1 MASVQNVFC
10 ITGIDTNFSKKTIII
25 ETNFHVDAN
34 TVDLDTVRVYSIN
47 NEVDIELPQT
57 IKTKGKKIYVCLEDF
72 PSPNESYYLIVRDI
86 KDKLGRVLADAFDK
100 RIYFDFGSM
109 GEVKIIEPK
118 DQYLHTT
125 KDEPIKIKLAI
136 SNEDTETKY
145 RFELSSDIAFFN
157 KDSILINDNSTIE
170 RPKNSI
176 YKIGEIIKDNI
187 IYAVD
192 EKGNALIDENGTR
205 VIDSSELTINLSIN
219 KNGIFYLRARLEKS
233 ENYFSDW
240 TNIVQFQTCYTAPLE
255 DESGYLDDNVISNRK
270 AFEDFLS
277 YEDMFEEEEE
287 TAPEILSKS
296 EIGKTNQEFY
306 IEYEKNLKL
315 NITENSQY
323 TKDGLLYIGKTFMT
337 RRDL

>member
-1 MASVQNVFC
+1 MANVQNVFC

-57 IKTKGKKIYVCLEDF
+57 IKTRGKKIYVYLEDF
-72 PSPNESYYLIVRDI
+72 PAPNESYYLIVRNI

-109 GEVKIIEPK
+109 GELKIISPK
-118 DQYLHTT
+118 DQYLHTI
-125 KDEPIKIKLAI
+125 KDEPIRIKLAI

-145 RFELSSDIAFFN
+145 RFEISSDIAFFN
-157 KDSILINDNSTIE
+157 KETILISNCKAIEMPNNSM
-170 RPKNSI
+170 
-176 YKIGEIIKDNI
+176 YKLGNVSKENI
-187 IYAVD
+187 VYATD
-192 EKGNALIDENGTR
+192 EKGNVLVDENGTR
-205 VIDSSELTINLSIN
+205 VIESSEVIVNLFIK
-219 KNGIFYLRARLEKS
+219 KNEIFYLRARLEKT

-240 TNIVQFQTCYTAPLE
+240 SEMVQFQTCYTAPLE
-255 DESGYLDDNVISNRK
+255 DDSGYLDDNVISNRE

-277 YEDMFEEEEE
+277 YEDMFAEEDEA
-287 TAPEILSKS
+287 APEIVNKS

-306 IEYEKNLKL
+306 VEYNKNIKFKETDESQF
-315 NITENSQY
+315 TE
-323 TKDGLLYIGKTFMT
+323 DGLLYIGKTFMT

>member
-57 IKTKGKKIYVCLEDF
+57 IKTKGKKIYVYLEDF

-187 IYAVD
+187 TYAVD

-219 KNGIFYLRARLEKS
+219 KNSIFYLRARLEKS

-240 TNIVQFQTCYTAPLE
+240 TNIVQFQTCYTTPLE

>member
-57 IKTKGKKIYVCLEDF
+57 IKTKGKKIYVYLEDF

-157 KDSILINDNSTIE
+157 KDSILISDNSTIE

-187 IYAVD
+187 TYAVD
-192 EKGNALIDENGTR
+192 EKGNALINENGTR

-219 KNGIFYLRARLEKS
+219 KNGIFYLRARLEKT

-240 TNIVQFQTCYTAPLE
+240 TNIVQFQTCYTTPLE

>member
-25 ETNFHVDAN
+25 ETNFHIDAN
-34 TVDLDTVRVYSIN
+34 TVDLDTVRVYSIKD
-47 NEVDIELPQT
+47 EVDIELPQS
-57 IKTKGKKIYVCLEDF
+57 IKTRGKKIYVYLEDF
-72 PSPNESYYLIVRDI
+72 PTPNESYYLIVRDI
-86 KDKLGRVLADAFDK
+86 KDKLGRVLADAFDR

-109 GEVKIIEPK
+109 GEVKITEPK

-145 RFELSSDIAFFN
+145 RFEISSDIAFFN
-157 KDSILINDNSTIE
+157 KDTFLISDNKTIE
-170 RPKNSI
+170 KPKNNI
-176 YKIGEIIKDNI
+176 YELGDISKDNI
-187 IYAVD
+187 VYAAD
-192 EKGNALIDENGTR
+192 ERGNELIDENGTR
-205 VIDSSELTINLSIN
+205 VIESSELNINFFLK
-219 KNGIFYLRARLEKS
+219 KNGIFYLRARLEKT

-240 TNIVQFQTCYTAPLE
+240 TSVIQFQTCYTAPIE
-255 DESGYLDDNVISNRK
+255 DDSGYLDDNVVSNRE

-277 YEDMFEEEEE
+277 YEDMFAEEEDV
-287 TAPEILSKS
+287 APEIVNKS
-296 EIGKTNQEFY
+296 DVGKTNQEFY
-306 IEYEKNLKL
+306 IEFNKNIK
-315 NITENSQY
+315 IKETEESQY

>member
-57 IKTKGKKIYVCLEDF
+57 IKTKGKKIYVYLEDF

-187 IYAVD
+187 TYAVD
-192 EKGNALIDENGTR
+192 EKGNVLIDENGTR
-205 VIDSSELTINLSIN
+205 VIDSSELIINLSIN

-240 TNIVQFQTCYTAPLE
+240 TNIVQFQTCYTTPLE

>member
-57 IKTKGKKIYVCLEDF
+57 IKTKGKKIYVYLEDF

-157 KDSILINDNSTIE
+157 KDSILISDNSTIE

-192 EKGNALIDENGTR
+192 EKGNALINENGTR

-219 KNGIFYLRARLEKS
+219 KNGIFYLRARLEKT

-240 TNIVQFQTCYTAPLE
+240 TNIVQFQTCYTTPLE

>member
-57 IKTKGKKIYVCLEDF
+57 IKTKGKKIYVYLEDF

-187 IYAVD
+187 TYAVD
-192 EKGNALIDENGTR
+192 EKGNTLIDENGTR

-219 KNGIFYLRARLEKS
+219 KNSIFYLRARLEKS

-240 TNIVQFQTCYTAPLE
+240 TNIVQFQTCYTTPLE